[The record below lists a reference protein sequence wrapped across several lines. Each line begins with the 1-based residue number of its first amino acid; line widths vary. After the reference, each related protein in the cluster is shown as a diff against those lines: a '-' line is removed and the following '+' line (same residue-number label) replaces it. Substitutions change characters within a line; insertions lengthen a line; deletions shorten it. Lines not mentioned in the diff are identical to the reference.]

1 MADLRRARDRATGAD
16 MVELRLD
23 GVSDVDVAGALEGRT
38 RPVIVTCRP
47 VWEGGRF
54 DGSEEARL
62 RLLAEAVRL
71 GAEFVDV
78 EWRAEWRSLPRGERT
93 TIVLSHHDF
102 EGVPA
107 DLADR
112 VRAMRATGAAL
123 IKIAV
128 TAHRLRDC
136 LTLRDAVRDAGPRVA
151 LAMGAAGQLTRI
163 CPWLLDSRW
172 AFAGS
177 AAPGQMPLKTLVDT
191 YRARTTSNATAIYA
205 IVGSPLAHSASPA
218 MHNPA
223 FAANGLDAVYVPLET
238 ADAGE
243 FFAVA
248 DAIGVVGASVT
259 APLKSAFGDA
269 EVTRDE
275 MARRIGAVNTL
286 RRRDGRWE
294 ATNFDVAGFIVP
306 FERRGSRLT
315 GRRAVVLGAGGAA
328 RAAAW
333 ALRAQGATVEIS
345 ARRADEAARLA
356 HESRAVATSWP
367 PAPDWDVL
375 VNATPVGTWPDV
387 AQAPIDRA
395 FVRGGLVYDLV
406 YNPPDTTLLRWARE
420 AGAETISGLEMLV
433 GQACRQ
439 FEWWTGQAA
448 PVATIER
455 GAAEFVHLHR

>member
-16 MVELRLD
+16 LVELRLD
-23 GVSDVDVAGALEGRT
+23 GVTDVDVAGALEGRT

-54 DGSEEARL
+54 DGSEETRL
-62 RLLAEAVRL
+62 RLLADAVRL

-93 TIVLSHHDF
+93 ALVLSHHDF

-112 VRAMRATGAAL
+112 VRAMRASSPAL

-128 TAHRLRDC
+128 TARRLTDC

-151 LAMGAAGQLTRI
+151 IAMGTAGQLTRT
-163 CPWLLDSRW
+163 CPWLFESRW
-172 AFAGS
+172 AYAGS
-177 AAPGQMPLKTLVDT
+177 AAPGQMPLEALADT
-191 YRARTTSNATAIYA
+191 YRVRTTSSATAIYG
-205 IVGSPLAHSASPA
+205 IVGSPLSHSASPA

-223 FAANGLDAVYVPLET
+223 LAESGLDAVYVPLET
-238 ADAGE
+238 GDVGE
-243 FFAVA
+243 FFRVA
-248 DAIGVVGASVT
+248 EAIGVIGASVT
-259 APLKSAFGDA
+259 APLKSAFDDA
-269 EVTRDE
+269 VVARDE
-275 MARRIGAVNTL
+275 LARRIGAVNTL

-294 ATNFDVAGFIVP
+294 GTNFDVAGFIVP
-306 FERRGSRLT
+306 FERRGSRLA

-333 ALRAQGATVEIS
+333 ALRAHGARVEIS

-356 HESRAVATSWP
+356 HDAHAVATSWP
-367 PAPDWDVL
+367 PAADWDVL
-375 VNATPVGTWPDV
+375 VNATPVGTWPDS
-387 AQAPIDRA
+387 AQSPIDRA

-455 GAAEFVHLHR
+455 GAADFVHRHR